1 MSQDSSRTRHLALT
15 MTGAGPAFFLPTVGW
30 GAARSARPTASG
42 RVATP
47 SPALAGERHAPTSA
61 AGHQIVKILVV
72 LRENDSTGTVF
83 PTHRPHPLSLAGQ
96 LERATSSSDLGHPSL
111 PNYPAISDA
120 SAVNDHQNCFQG
132 PGCIGFHASPLS
144 RYRGRTAVNWAI
156 LRGEMNTGNTMMHL
170 DIGTD
175 TREVIDQ
182 RRPPIGPE
190 DARATVCAG
199 FADAGAAMLRQRLPA
214 IPVDTA
220 PHRPH
225 SPATSEVPRQRTP
238 QMGIV
243 DWGRP
248 AQRGLRDDR
257 RVGARSRGLPGRRPD
272 RTKEGPSCG

>member
-1 MSQDSSRTRHLALT
+1 MSQDSSRARDLALT
-15 MTGAGPAFFLPTVGW
+15 MTGIGPAFFMPTVGW

-42 RVATP
+42 PVATP
-47 SPALAGERHAPTSA
+47 SPTLAGERHAPTSA
-61 AGHQIVKILVV
+61 AGHQIVKILV
-72 LRENDSTGTVF
+72 LRENDSTGTMF
-83 PTHRPHPLSLAGQ
+83 PTHRPYPLDLAGQ
-96 LERATSSSDLGHPSL
+96 LGRATSRSDLGHPSL
-111 PNYPAISDA
+111 PNYLAISDA

-156 LRGEMNTGNTMMHL
+156 LRGEKDTSNAMLYL

-182 RRPPIGPE
+182 WRPPIGPE
-190 DARATVCAG
+190 DVRDTVCAG

-220 PHRPH
+220 PHRRH
-225 SPATSEVPRQRTP
+225 SSATSEVPRQRTP
-238 QMGIV
+238 QKGIV
-243 DWGRP
+243 DWWRP

-257 RVGARSRGLPGRRPD
+257 RVGARSRGVPGRRPD